1 VYEFKYCRSLVN
13 SMSVLG
19 IIGDILSIFGLG
31 SSRSDRG
38 KSNGSSSTDVRIE
51 RESGDSEAA
60 TESEA
65 AVKGTEESPEHE
77 ESEEVDVEI
86 EDEGDGEDEEPAA
99 AETDAAA
106 STGSM
111 ADESGE
117 GVAEEAEATD
127 VTEHAGT
134 EESAAEPAEA
144 AGPVPTEPEEGE
156 EPVDSVSGIGPAY
169 AKRLNEAGVESVADL
184 VAADAAEVADE
195 TGISEKRVRGW
206 QDAAE

>member
-1 VYEFKYCRSLVN
+1 
-13 SMSVLG
+13 MSVLG

-31 SSRSDRG
+31 SSRSDRQ
-38 KSNGSSSTDVRIE
+38 KSNGSSDTDVRIE

-65 AVKGTEESPEHE
+65 AVKGTDESPEHE
-77 ESEEVDVEI
+77 VAEEAA
-86 EDEGDGEDEEPAA
+86 EDEAEDEEPVAS
-99 AETDAAA
+99 ETDAAA
-106 STGSM
+106 STASM

-117 GVAEEAEATD
+117 SEVAEEAEATS
-127 VTEHAGT
+127 VTDHAGT
-134 EESAAEPAEA
+134 EEEAAEPAEA
-144 AGPVPTEPEEGE
+144 AGPVPTEPEAGE

-169 AKRLNEAGVESVADL
+169 AKRLNEAGVESVTDL
-184 VAADAAEVADE
+184 LEADAAEVADE

>member
-1 VYEFKYCRSLVN
+1 
-13 SMSVLG
+13 MSVLG

-31 SSRSDRG
+31 SSRSDRQ
-38 KSNGSSSTDVRIE
+38 KSNGSSDTDVRIE

-65 AVKGTEESPEHE
+65 AVKGTDESPEHE
-77 ESEEVDVEI
+77 ADEEAA
-86 EDEGDGEDEEPAA
+86 EDEAEAEDEEPVAS
-99 AETDAAA
+99 ETDAAA
-106 STGSM
+106 STASM

-117 GVAEEAEATD
+117 SEVAEEAEATG
-127 VTEHAGT
+127 VTDHAGT
-134 EESAAEPAEA
+134 EEEAAEPAEA
-144 AGPVPTEPEEGE
+144 AGPVPTEPEAGE

-169 AKRLNEAGVESVADL
+169 AKRLNEAGVESVTDL
-184 VAADAAEVADE
+184 LEADAAEVADE

>member
-1 VYEFKYCRSLVN
+1 
-13 SMSVLG
+13 MSVLG

-31 SSRSDRG
+31 SSRSDRQ

-51 RESGDSEAA
+51 RESGDGEAA
-60 TESEA
+60 TESEV
-65 AVKGTEESPEHE
+65 AVKGTDDSPEHE
-77 ESEEVDVEI
+77 ADEEAD
-86 EDEGDGEDEEPAA
+86 EDEAADEEPAA
-99 AETDAAA
+99 SETAA
-106 STGSM
+106 SASTASM

-117 GVAEEAEATD
+117 SEVAEEAEATG
-127 VTEHAGT
+127 VTDHAGT
-134 EESAAEPAEA
+134 EEEAAEPAEA
-144 AGPVPTEPEEGE
+144 AGPVPTEPEAGE

-184 VAADAAEVADE
+184 LEADAAEVADE

>member
-1 VYEFKYCRSLVN
+1 
-13 SMSVLG
+13 MSVLG

-51 RESGDSEAA
+51 RESGDGEAA
-60 TESEA
+60 TENEA

-77 ESEEVDVEI
+77 ESEAVDA
-86 EDEGDGEDEEPAA
+86 DTEDEEPVA
-99 AETDAAA
+99 AETDATA

-117 GVAEEAEATD
+117 SEVAEDAEATG

-144 AGPVPTEPEEGE
+144 AGPVPTEPEAGE

>member
-1 VYEFKYCRSLVN
+1 
-13 SMSVLG
+13 MSILG

-31 SSRSDRG
+31 SSRSDRQ
-38 KSNGSSSTDVRIE
+38 KSNGSSGTDVRIE
-51 RESGDSEAA
+51 REAEGSEAAA

-65 AVKGTEESPEHE
+65 AVKGTEESPEHD
-77 ESEEVDVEI
+77 ESETEA
-86 EDEGDGEDEEPAA
+86 GDEEPVAV
-99 AETDAAA
+99 ETHAAA

-117 GVAEEAEATD
+117 SEVAEEAEAAD

-144 AGPVPTEPEEGE
+144 AGPVPTDPEAGE
-156 EPVDSVSGIGPAY
+156 EPVDSISGIGEAY
-169 AKRLNEAGVESVADL
+169 AKRLNEAGIESVTDL

-195 TGISEKRVRGW
+195 TGISEKRLRGW

>member
-1 VYEFKYCRSLVN
+1 
-13 SMSVLG
+13 MSVLG

-31 SSRSDRG
+31 SSRSDRQ

-51 RESGDSEAA
+51 RVAERSEASGGASGEAA

-65 AVKGTEESPEHE
+65 AVKSTEESPEH
-77 ESEEVDVEI
+77 
-86 EDEGDGEDEEPAA
+86 DEREADDEEPAA
-99 AETDAAA
+99 TETDAAA
-106 STGSM
+106 STASM

-117 GVAEEAEATD
+117 SEVAEEAEAAD

-144 AGPVPTEPEEGE
+144 AGPVPTEPEAGE
-156 EPVDSVSGIGPAY
+156 EPVDSISGIGQAY
-169 AKRLNEAGVESVADL
+169 AKRLNEAGIESVADL

-195 TGISEKRVRGW
+195 TGLSEKRIRGW